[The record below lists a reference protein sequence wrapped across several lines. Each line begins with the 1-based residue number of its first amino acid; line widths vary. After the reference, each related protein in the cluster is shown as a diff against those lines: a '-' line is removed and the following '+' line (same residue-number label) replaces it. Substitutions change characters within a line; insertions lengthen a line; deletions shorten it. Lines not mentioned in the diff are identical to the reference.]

1 MDKQIVL
8 KSGDYTATIKYFGA
22 ELCSLKHGPSQTE
35 FLWQADKS
43 IWPRHSPLLFPFVG
57 RLKNFEYTHNGKQYS
72 IEQHGFA
79 RDSQFTLIEQ
89 KEDSV
94 VFQLLDNLYT
104 HSRYPFQFSLK
115 MRYQLTANVLRTEFE
130 ISNAGSQ
137 IMPVSFGGH
146 PAFAIND
153 PTDAYIV
160 FDKDLDPLSWQLDE
174 NFISDTQIPATNGR
188 GQIDVDEHT
197 FKADAMVFK
206 HLESNWISLRSHTS
220 TRQVNVEIKG
230 WPYLGLW
237 AKAAAKFI
245 CIEPWQGI
253 ADAANFEGDV
263 SQKEGIIM
271 LPPLNTITKGFNIEV
286 KL

>member
-94 VFQLLDNLYT
+94 VFQLVDNLYT
-104 HSRYPFQFSLK
+104 QVRYPFPFSLK
-115 MRYQLTANVLRTEFE
+115 MRYQLSDNVLCTEFE
-130 ISNAGSQ
+130 ISN
-137 IMPVSFGGH
+137 
-146 PAFAIND
+146 
-153 PTDAYIV
+153 T
-160 FDKDLDPLSWQLDE
+160 
-174 NFISDTQIPATNGR
+174 
-188 GQIDVDEHT
+188 
-197 FKADAMVFK
+197 
-206 HLESNWISLRSHTS
+206 
-220 TRQVNVEIKG
+220 
-230 WPYLGLW
+230 
-237 AKAAAKFI
+237 
-245 CIEPWQGI
+245 
-253 ADAANFEGDV
+253 
-263 SQKEGIIM
+263 
-271 LPPLNTITKGFNIEV
+271 
-286 KL
+286 